1 MGPLI
6 FMGRYMNNVA
16 TRYLRNALVI
26 ALLPLASA
34 VCMRA
39 QIQPPPV
46 DQAGA
51 DRGQQFFT
59 QQCAQ
64 CHGAQARGTTTN
76 GTDLIRSLA
85 VLHDR
90 AQQLHG
96 SELAPLLKKP
106 NHTFDLTPDQLAD
119 LSQFLT
125 RAVNKTLR
133 SGYSNMPTLMLSG
146 DAKAGE
152 AYFNGEGG
160 CTKCHS
166 VTGDLAG
173 IGKTDAAALQQR
185 LVFPA
190 SAIGGRG
197 RGAAAA
203 ATSGPPRP
211 KTEVTVTP
219 PGGQAITGTL
229 VRIDDFNVT
238 LQDSSGAQRTFTRT
252 AVMKVDVN
260 DPYAAHVALLSKYT
274 DADIHNLTAYL
285 ETLK

>member
-1 MGPLI
+1 MK
-6 FMGRYMNNVA
+6 NAA
-16 TRYLRNALVI
+16 TRYLRNALVV

-34 VCMRA
+34 VCVRA

-46 DQAGA
+46 DQASA

-64 CHGAQARGTTTN
+64 CHGAQARGTATN

-106 NHTFDLTPDQLAD
+106 NHSFDLTQDQLAD

-133 SGYSNMPTLMLSG
+133 SGYSNTPTLMLSG

-152 AYFNGEGG
+152 AYFNGAGG

-173 IGKTDAAALQQR
+173 IGKTDPAALQQR
-185 LVFPA
+185 FVFPE

-197 RGAAAA
+197 RGPAAAA
-203 ATSGPPRP
+203 PPTPRP
-211 KTEVTVTP
+211 RTQVTVTP

-252 AVMKVDVN
+252 AAIKVDVD
-260 DPYAAHVALLSKYT
+260 DPYAAHAALLSKYT